1 MSNPKMSRKVA
12 VFFNY
17 FCVVIILII
26 FYGVK
31 YLGFPKVYLLFEII
45 PFIGLIISFK
55 IAFGTSNLWKLT
67 HTSVSKL
74 DEREMQIIYKA
85 ITYSYSIFTVLCIA
99 IIYIINI
106 LGLAMIDVV
115 AAACLFYI
123 AHILPASIIV
133 WNEKPAII

>member
-1 MSNPKMSRKVA
+1 MSNSKMNRKFA

-17 FCVVIILII
+17 LCIVVILII

-31 YLGFPKVYLLFEII
+31 YLGFPKAYMIFEII

-67 HTSVSKL
+67 HTSFNKL

-85 ITYSYSIFTVLCIA
+85 TTYSYSIFTILCIA
-99 IIYIINI
+99 IIYIVN
-106 LGLAMIDVV
+106 
-115 AAACLFYI
+115 
-123 AHILPASIIV
+123 
-133 WNEKPAII
+133 N